1 MNFPPRI
8 HKHRKL
14 LIGEGIGV
22 LDFTLSHMSLVIERA
37 EYFELAISSPVE
49 SCPDLPGFEQKALAV
64 GLRPIFGYE
73 FNVM

>member
-1 MNFPPRI
+1 M
-8 HKHRKL
+8 
-14 LIGEGIGV
+14 